1 LLFLNPLSLWE
12 RVRVR
17 ADLKK
22 RLLLQ
27 CSNPTALTPCPSTKG
42 RGEKFANVMNVETH
56 GIPDDSVHA
65 RAGFTLV
72 ELLVVVAI
80 IVVLAGLMLPA
91 IQASR
96 ESARRM
102 HCANNL
108 KQIGL
113 AIHAY
118 HDAMGFLPAGNYVNN
133 TAICPGSQGY
143 QTDDRANWMIAILP
157 YLEYRALRQAYVV
170 HAPNEAP
177 ANRKVRET
185 FIPEYACPSDQ
196 DADKLIVPALGPAA
210 ADSLNVPYM
219 PGSYRAMAG
228 RSDGLKFLDN
238 GDFIS
243 FPKDWRGP
251 IHAVGILG
259 FTAEKFKNI
268 RDGSSNTI
276 MAGESITRS
285 CPEFRTLW
293 AYSFSFYSLSS
304 ATPQARTLYG
314 DYQKADNEGGKG
326 NSLPCRRGWGSC
338 HAQGINFLFCDGAV
352 RFLGTSIDMDVFVGL
367 GTINGKE
374 MVQSP
379 E

>member
-1 LLFLNPLSLWE
+1 MKPGNCQA
-12 RVRVR
+12 V
-17 ADLKK
+17 
-22 RLLLQ
+22 
-27 CSNPTALTPCPSTKG
+27 N
-42 RGEKFANVMNVETH
+42 
-56 GIPDDSVHA
+56 DSSPA
-65 RAGFTLV
+65 RAGFSLV
-72 ELLVVVAI
+72 ELLVVMAI
-80 IVVLAGLMLPA
+80 IGVLAGLLLPA

-102 HCANNL
+102 HCMNNL

-133 TAICPGSQGY
+133 AAICPGSQGY
-143 QTDDRANWMIAILP
+143 QTDDRANWMISILP
-157 YLEYRALRQAYVV
+157 YLEYRALGQAYVI
-170 HAPNEAP
+170 HAPNEALV
-177 ANRKVRET
+177 NRQVRES
-185 FIPEYACPSDQ
+185 FIVEYACPSDQ
-196 DADKLIVPALGPAA
+196 AADKLVVPALGPAA
-210 ADSLNVPYM
+210 DYSLNVPYM

-243 FPKDWRGP
+243 FPKEWRGP
-251 IHAVGILG
+251 IHTVGILG

-276 MAGESITRS
+276 MAGESTTRT
-285 CPEFRTLW
+285 CPEYRTLW
-293 AYSFSFYSLSS
+293 AYSYSFYSLSS

-314 DYQKADNEGGKG
+314 DYQKADDEGGKG
-326 NSLPCRRGWGSC
+326 NSLPCRRGWGGY

-352 RFLGTSIDMDVFVGL
+352 HFLGASIDMDLFTGL
-367 GTINGKE
+367 GTIDGKE
-374 MVQSP
+374 MVQVP